1 MARGSISCVK
11 AQIVAAC
18 YLRAHPPYIK
28 NNSLLPTGP
37 PSTPPQ
43 GACLL
48 VVLLVKN
55 KDTKKPQ
62 ARKGLGSVLIFIQ
75 TKFV

>member
-18 YLRAHPPYIK
+18 GLRAHPPYIK
-28 NNSLLPTGP
+28 NKSSLPPGP
-37 PSTPPQ
+37 PPTPPQ

-55 KDTKKPQ
+55 KDTKNPRPLRAWGQ
-62 ARKGLGSVLIFIQ
+62 F
-75 TKFV
+75 